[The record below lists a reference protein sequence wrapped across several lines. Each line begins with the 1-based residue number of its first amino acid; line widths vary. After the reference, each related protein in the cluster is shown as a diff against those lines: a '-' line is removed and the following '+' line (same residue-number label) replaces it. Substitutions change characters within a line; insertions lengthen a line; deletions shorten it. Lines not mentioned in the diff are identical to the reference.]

1 MICDELN
8 MLRYKNIKKITYKN
22 LQMFQ
27 KEIILH
33 IKNCKKCQPERL
45 NEETYSEGFFPPP
58 WSIND
63 HPEKTEGWIA
73 FQEAM
78 RNDPDYYKM
87 R

>member
-1 MICDELN
+1 MSKKTTTNDVPELN
-8 MLRYKNIKKITYKN
+8 FKFSSDLLTKYKP
-22 LQMFQ
+22 FG
-27 KEIILH
+27 
-33 IKNCKKCQPERL
+33 NCESCQPERL